1 MATYTVTNK
10 MRLTD
15 VAVLQTLTPHDLDV
29 GDLIDVAGV
38 GDGFDDTSLLVR
50 AIPDHLFTGVDDQ
63 GDYVYNYNVL
73 IPNQVLFENVG
84 ADVGRSAATGTIE
97 YSVTVTWI
105 DDQDVLNWLGIDPA
119 TVNDEL
125 FVAACT
131 DAANAVAYRRRQAAG
146 YTDSVST
153 CGSDV
158 QLGTTMYAAAL
169 YRERGSLDS
178 FQSFDVM
185 STPAPV
191 GAMGQILRLWGCN
204 RAQVA

>member
-1 MATYTVTNK
+1 
-10 MRLTD
+10 
-15 VAVLQTLTPHDLDV
+15 
-29 GDLIDVAGV
+29 
-38 GDGFDDTSLLVR
+38 
-50 AIPDHLFTGVDDQ
+50 
-63 GDYVYNYNVL
+63 
-73 IPNQVLFENVG
+73 
-84 ADVGRSAATGTIE
+84 
-97 YSVTVTWI
+97 VTWI

-125 FVAACT
+125 VVTACT
-131 DAANAVAYRRRQAAG
+131 EAANQVAYRRRQAAG

-153 CGSDV
+153 CGSDTR
-158 QLGTTMYAAAL
+158 LGTTMVASAL

>member
-1 MATYTVTNK
+1 VATFTVTNR
-10 MRLTD
+10 MRLENI
-15 VAVLQTLTPHDLDV
+15 AVLQTLTPHDLDV

-38 GDGFDDTSLLVR
+38 GDDFDDTSLLVR
-50 AIPDHLFTGVDDQ
+50 AIPEYLFTGVNDQ
-63 GDYVYNYNVL
+63 GDYTYNVGVT

-84 ADVGRSAATGTIE
+84 DDVGREAAVGTIE

-119 TVNDEL
+119 TMNDEL

>member
-1 MATYTVTNK
+1 MATFTVTHK

-50 AIPDHLFTGVDDQ
+50 AIPDYLFTGVDDQ

-73 IPNQVLFENVG
+73 IPNQVLFQNVG
-84 ADVGRSAATGTIE
+84 ADVERSAATGTIE

-125 FVAACT
+125 FVTACT
-131 DAANAVAYRRRQAAG
+131 DAANQVAYRRRQAAG

>member
-1 MATYTVTNK
+1 VATYTVTNK
-10 MRLTD
+10 MRQDD

-29 GDLIDVAGV
+29 GDLINVAGV
-38 GDGFDDTSLLVR
+38 GGGFDGSSLLVR
-50 AIPDHLFTGVDDQ
+50 AIPEYLFTGVDGQ
-63 GDYVYNYNVL
+63 GDYTYAVGVP
-73 IPNQVLFENVG
+73 IPNQVLFQ
-84 ADVGRSAATGTIE
+84 DVGDDVARVAAVGTIV

-105 DDQDVLNWLGIDPA
+105 DDQDVLDWLGIDPA
-119 TVNDEL
+119 TLNDEL
-125 FVAACT
+125 FVTVCT
-131 DAANAVAYRRRQAAG
+131 DAANEVAYRRRSAAG

-158 QLGTTMYAAAL
+158 KLGTTMYAAAL

-185 STPAPV
+185 QTPAPT